1 MINFLF
7 GRVTFKRRRIRKLGE
22 KGFYLWIAGLD
33 SLKRKRYSGA
43 VIKEPDEL
51 STMVTVDKVVWKI
64 PLWFDT
70 AVSHVRKECLEH
82 DTER

>member
-1 MINFLF
+1 MVKKDSIF
-7 GRVTFKRRRIRKLGE
+7 
-22 KGFYLWIAGLD
+22 WIAGLD

-51 STMVTVDKVVWKI
+51 STMVTGDKVVWKI